1 MKSETV
7 TSMCEIDYIFNRCK
21 SVTGPT
27 YAKKLFN
34 LFAPKVTE
42 SMEPEL
48 FITLYFVPK
57 NI

>member
-42 SMEPEL
+42 SMEPKL
-48 FITLYFVPK
+48 FITLLCS
-57 NI
+57 